1 MDSSTLAAETELGF
15 RQEQEDDEGSFS
27 HAIHL
32 AMGIVLPMAIQA
44 AVELGVL
51 DIIARVDPGAQLFPS
66 EIASQMPTSKNQ
78 DVPLVLDLILRLL
91 TSHRVLVSSVNGSER
106 FYGLTPVAKY
116 FVSNEDGVS
125 LGPFLALLND
135 KVYMQSWPEL
145 KSVVLEGGI
154 PFNKIYG
161 MHIFEYLKVDP
172 RFGQVFNKA
181 MINHKTIVM
190 NKTLEVNRGL
200 EDLKQL
206 VDVGGGLG
214 ITLGLITPKYPYI
227 KGINFDLPHVIE
239 HAANYPGVEQV
250 GGDMF
255 ESIPQGEVIF
265 MKWTIHYWADEECLR
280 LLKNCHQLI
289 PKNGKVIVMDAVLT
303 VEADASTAAKDTCHM
318 DVALMAQNYKGKE
331 RTQEEFMALA
341 TGAEFSGIRF
351 ECLVCNFWVMEF
363 YK

>member
-1 MDSSTLAAETELGF
+1 MDSSTLAAETQLGF

-27 HAIHL
+27 HAMHL
-32 AMGIVLPMAIQA
+32 AMGIVLPMAMQA

-51 DIIARVDPGAQLFPS
+51 DIIARAGPGAKLSTS
-66 EIASQMPTSKNQ
+66 EIASQMPTSKNR
-78 DVPLVLDLILRLL
+78 DVPLVLDRLLRLL
-91 TSHRVLVSSVNGSER
+91 TSHRVLVSSINGGER
-106 FYGLTPVAKY
+106 FYGLASVAKY
-116 FVSNEDGVS
+116 FVPDEDGVS

-181 MINHKTIVM
+181 MIKPHNHCH
-190 NKTLEVNRGL
+190 E
-200 EDLKQL
+200 EDL
-206 VDVGGGLG
+206 G
-214 ITLGLITPKYPYI
+214 
-227 KGINFDLPHVIE
+227 
-239 HAANYPGVEQV
+239 GVEQV

-280 LLKNCHQLI
+280 LLKNCHQPI

-351 ECLVCNFWVMEF
+351 ECLVCNFSVMEF